1 MSDRIKFVTD
11 GGVDDPIIRTLRSWL
26 KPCFTSPTCPYCD
39 EEVFV
44 SLTNTGAYVCDNG
57 HWSHSRYEL
66 KNAHWYNRTTVV
78 LIAVMLIVVTSIVVM
93 GVERAYS
100 AITGNGG
107 R

>member
-1 MSDRIKFVTD
+1 MS
-11 GGVDDPIIRTLRSWL
+11 GLSDDPILLTLRSWL
-26 KPCFTSPTCPYCD
+26 NPCFTSPTCAYCD

-57 HWSHSRYEL
+57 HWSHSRAEL

-78 LIAVMLIVVTSIVVM
+78 LIAAMLIVVFM

-100 AITGNGG
+100 AITGNAD